1 MATDYPKMSSIS
13 NLSPAAPSSAQS
25 SGLAAIAAG
34 SQRLNQDAQ
43 QIANP
48 GNQNVTSSL
57 VDLNQSLQL
66 TQAGASVISASN
78 KMLGT
83 LLDVFA

>member
-1 MATDYPKMSSIS
+1 MGPISSIFPS
-13 NLSPAAPSSAQS
+13 VNLSNAQA

-34 SQRLNQDAQ
+34 SGKLSQDAQ

-48 GNQNVTSSL
+48 DSPNVTASL
-57 VDLNQSLQL
+57 VDLSQSRVL
-66 TQAGASVISASN
+66 TEAGANVISTENN

-83 LLDVFA
+83 LLDAFA

>member
-1 MATDYPKMSSIS
+1 MNSIS
-13 NLSPAAPSSAQS
+13 TLPPAALSSAQS

-48 GNQNVTSSL
+48 DSQNVTSSL

-83 LLDVFA
+83 LLDVLA